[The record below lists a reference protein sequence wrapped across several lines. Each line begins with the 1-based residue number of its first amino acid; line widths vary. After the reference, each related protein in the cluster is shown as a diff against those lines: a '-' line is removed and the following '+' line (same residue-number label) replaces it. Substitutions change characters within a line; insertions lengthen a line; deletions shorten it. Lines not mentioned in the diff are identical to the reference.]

1 MHNGDHIKVR
11 NVHQWK
17 RIEDIGICHKSMAT
31 KPFGGQAKIY
41 IGETTASSNNAT
53 DKTIQ

>member
-1 MHNGDHIKVR
+1 MHNGDHIKMR

-17 RIEDIGICHKSMAT
+17 IIEDICICHKSMAT
-31 KPFGGQAKIY
+31 KPFGEQAKIY
-41 IGETTASSNNAT
+41 TGEATASSNNAA